1 MFRSIIIQTQAASTN
16 GPILMVQVLSILPS
30 QLFVGAAADTTVF
43 GSLLTNASQ
52 CMKLVFA
59 LLVIVWW
66 ISVWGL
72 ADLLMEGW
80 SREQKFWTYV
90 GGIVLVG
97 ATVAL
102 FPHLLDRL

>member
-1 MFRSIIIQTQAASTN
+1 
-16 GPILMVQVLSILPS
+16 
-30 QLFVGAAADTTVF
+30 
-43 GSLLTNASQ
+43 
-52 CMKLVFA
+52 MKLAFA

-72 ADLLMEGW
+72 ADLLMEDW
-80 SREQKFWTYV
+80 TRTQKFWSYV
-90 GGIVLVG
+90 GGIVVVG

>member
-1 MFRSIIIQTQAASTN
+1 
-16 GPILMVQVLSILPS
+16 
-30 QLFVGAAADTTVF
+30 
-43 GSLLTNASQ
+43 
-52 CMKLVFA
+52 MKLAFA

-80 SREQKFWTYV
+80 SREQKFWSYV

-102 FPHLLDRL
+102 FPHLVDRL